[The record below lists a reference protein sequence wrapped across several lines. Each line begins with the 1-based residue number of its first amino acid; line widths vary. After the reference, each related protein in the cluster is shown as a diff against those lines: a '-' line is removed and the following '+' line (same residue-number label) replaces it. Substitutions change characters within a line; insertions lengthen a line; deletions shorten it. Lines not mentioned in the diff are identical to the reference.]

1 MHLLF
6 LNCHCEPKGRACTPK
21 CLLSPK
27 HIVRAGVT
35 ARRRG
40 NPILSRLLR
49 RSAPRNDRLL
59 DRFVLI
65 LVIIIAFAAFLV
77 LPSISHAVSPEI
89 IQSLTAKLESW
100 DVEEIW
106 PEVQEALAKEPR
118 DPQLLELASQIAF
131 HRGDYQES
139 LKLMKLAMEVGGED
153 DTRRGYALLTE
164 ETISVLAPFKRYETP
179 HFVILFDEKQD
190 GILMDYLTDTLKK
203 TYQVMAQQYGFKP
216 KEKVRIE
223 LFPDAKAF
231 YLASTLSVRDIE
243 VTGAVGLTKFNK
255 LQFLSPKALVHG
267 YRWLDAISHEY
278 MHYLIVKLT
287 SNKAP
292 IWFHEGLAKY
302 EETRWRN
309 GPSYLSRLY
318 QTLLAR
324 ALAERKLIGFDRMEP
339 SLIRLETPE
348 EVQLAY
354 AQAASAIEFIITR
367 AGHEQLREIM
377 KGMASASRRGA
388 SEAIREV
395 LGLEFSEF
403 EEKWREYLVS
413 KELKAVDGVVLQ
425 RYKVKEGR
433 ADEERLDMEE
443 IKSLVA
449 RNRAH
454 LGDRLKERGRISA
467 AVLEYRRAM
476 AETRDSV
483 PIMNRLSSTLIDLGR
498 DEEALDILRRVK
510 EISPDHPTPY
520 KQLGQIY
527 LKLKDFKKARD
538 AFEDSIQ
545 INPFDPE
552 VHVGMA
558 NACEMLGDQSGAMK
572 EMEIANKL
580 GR

>member
-1 MHLLF
+1 
-6 LNCHCEPKGRACTPK
+6 
-21 CLLSPK
+21 
-27 HIVRAGVT
+27 
-35 ARRRG
+35 
-40 NPILSRLLR
+40 
-49 RSAPRNDRLL
+49 
-59 DRFVLI
+59 
-65 LVIIIAFAAFLV
+65 
-77 LPSISHAVSPEI
+77 
-89 IQSLTAKLESW
+89 
-100 DVEEIW
+100 
-106 PEVQEALAKEPR
+106 
-118 DPQLLELASQIAF
+118 
-131 HRGDYQES
+131 
-139 LKLMKLAMEVGGED
+139 
-153 DTRRGYALLTE
+153 
-164 ETISVLAPFKRYETP
+164 
-179 HFVILFDEKQD
+179 
-190 GILMDYLTDTLKK
+190 
-203 TYQVMAQQYGFKP
+203 
-216 KEKVRIE
+216 
-223 LFPDAKAF
+223 
-231 YLASTLSVRDIE
+231 
-243 VTGAVGLTKFNK
+243 
-255 LQFLSPKALVHG
+255 VHG

-278 MHYLIVKLT
+278 VHYLIVKLT

-324 ALAERKLIGFDRMEP
+324 AIAERKLIGFDRMEP

-367 AGHEQLREIM
+367 AGHERLREIM
-377 KGMASASRRGA
+377 KGMASASTKGV

-403 EEKWREYLVS
+403 EEKWREYLAS

-454 LGDRLKERGRISA
+454 LGDRLKERGRINA

-476 AETRDSV
+476 AEARDSV
-483 PIMNRLSSTLIDLGR
+483 PIMSRLSSALIDLDR

-538 AFEDSIQ
+538 AFGDSIQ

-572 EMEIANKL
+572 EREIAKGL
-580 GR
+580 IK

>member
-1 MHLLF
+1 MRKIKFILFVSLFILPHL
-6 LNCHCEPKGRACTPK
+6 
-21 CLLSPK
+21 S
-27 HIVRAGVT
+27 
-35 ARRRG
+35 
-40 NPILSRLLR
+40 
-49 RSAPRNDRLL
+49 
-59 DRFVLI
+59 
-65 LVIIIAFAAFLV
+65 IAA
-77 LPSISHAVSPEI
+77 SPELI
-89 IQSLTAKLESW
+89 SSLTARLESW

-106 PEVQEALAKEPR
+106 SEVKEALSKEPR

-153 DTRRGYALLTE
+153 DMRRGYALLTE
-164 ETISVLAPFKRYETP
+164 ETINVLMPFKRYETP
-179 HFVILFDEKQD
+179 HFVILLDEKQD
-190 GILMDYLTDTLKK
+190 GILVDYLTDTLEK
-203 TYQVMAQQYGFKP
+203 TYQVMAQQYGFQP
-216 KEKVRIE
+216 KEKVRVE

-231 YLASTLSVRDIE
+231 YLASTLSARDIE

-255 LQFLSPKALVHG
+255 LQFLSPKALVYG

-302 EETRWRN
+302 EETHWRN
-309 GPSYLSRLY
+309 GPSYLSLLY

-324 ALAERKLIGFDRMEP
+324 ALVEKKLIGFDRMEP

-348 EVQLAY
+348 DVQLAY
-354 AQAASAIEFIITR
+354 AQAASAIEFILVK
-367 AGHEQLREIM
+367 AGHEKLREIM
-377 KGMASASRRGA
+377 NRMAGATTKGA

-395 LGLEFSEF
+395 LGLPFSEF
-403 EEKWREYLVS
+403 EEKWREFLASKGFKEVS
-413 KELKAVDGVVLQ
+413 GVNV
-425 RYKVKEGR
+425 RHYKIKEGR

-454 LGDRLKERGRISA
+454 LADRLKERGRIGA

-476 AETRDSV
+476 AEIKNSV
-483 PIMNRLSSTLIDLGR
+483 PIMNRLSSALIDLGR
-498 DEEALDILRRVK
+498 DEEALDILNRVK

-520 KQLGQIY
+520 MRLGQIY
-527 LKLKDFKKARD
+527 LKLEDFKKARET
-538 AFEDSIQ
+538 FENAIQ
-545 INPFDPE
+545 INPFNPE

-558 NACEMLGDQSGAMK
+558 NACEMLGDSSGAAK
-572 EMEIANKL
+572 EREIARKL
-580 GR
+580 GI

>member
-1 MHLLF
+1 MRAVQMYSIF
-6 LNCHCEPKGRACTPK
+6 LGCHHEFAHSQRDKNHFGKGC
-21 CLLSPK
+21 
-27 HIVRAGVT
+27 
-35 ARRRG
+35 ARTFIG
-40 NPILSRLLR
+40 IILSAL
-49 RSAPRNDRLL
+49 
-59 DRFVLI
+59 LI
-65 LVIIIAFAAFLV
+65 L
-77 LPSISHAVSPEI
+77 PSMSHAVSPEV
-89 IQSLTAKLESW
+89 IQSLTTRLESW

-118 DPQLLELASQIAF
+118 DPPLLELASQIAF

-139 LKLMKLAMEVGGED
+139 LKLMKLAMEVAGEN

-164 ETISVLAPFKRYETP
+164 ETIGVLTPFKRYETP

-190 GILMDYLTDTLKK
+190 GILMDYLADTLER
-203 TYQVMAQQYGFKP
+203 TCQVMAQQYGFQP
-216 KEKVRIE
+216 KGKVRIE

-255 LQFLSPKALVHG
+255 LQLLSPKALVHG

-309 GPSYLSRLY
+309 GPSYLSGLY

-324 ALAERKLIGFDRMEP
+324 ALTEGKLISFDRMEP

-354 AQAASAIEFIITR
+354 AQAASAIEFIITQAR
-367 AGHEQLREIM
+367 HERFRQIM
-377 KGMASASRRGA
+377 KGMARSTTKGA
-388 SEAIREV
+388 GEALREV

-403 EEKWREYLVS
+403 EGKWRGYLVS
-413 KELKAVDGVVLQ
+413 KELKEVDGVVLQ

-443 IKSLVA
+443 VKSLVA
-449 RNRAH
+449 RNRTH

-476 AETRDSV
+476 AETRQSV
-483 PIMNRLSSTLIDLGR
+483 PIMNRLSSALIDLGR
-498 DEEALDILRRVK
+498 DKEALDILERVK

-520 KQLGQIY
+520 KQMGQIY
-527 LKLKDFKKARD
+527 LKLKDFKKARE
-538 AFEDSIQ
+538 AFENSIQ

-558 NACEMLGDQSGAMK
+558 KVCEMVEDPLVAIK
-572 EMEIANKL
+572 EMEIAKSL